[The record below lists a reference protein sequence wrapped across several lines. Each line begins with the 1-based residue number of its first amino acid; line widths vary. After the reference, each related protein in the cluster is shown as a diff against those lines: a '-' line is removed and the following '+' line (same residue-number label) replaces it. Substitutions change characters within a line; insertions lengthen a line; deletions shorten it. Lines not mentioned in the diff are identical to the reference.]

1 MKICYECDIY
11 YYIYVE
17 SYYFYFFD
25 CRLQGVVQKIYDHM
39 EDLKFESEDLYSSEG
54 AER

>member
-1 MKICYECDIY
+1 MLYILVILFICA
-11 YYIYVE
+11 E
-17 SYYFYFFD
+17 SFCFLFF
-25 CRLQGVVQKIYDHM
+25 RLQEIVRKINDHM